1 VVQERLELDQMIR
14 TLGLN
19 HINLNVRDLQR
30 SLEFYQT
37 ALGLKVRFWEGEK
50 MVFVGAEGANDLIT
64 LHEVPAD
71 EPVAGGGVSHFGFRF
86 DRTASMDEVVT
97 QIERAGGKLR
107 NRGHHGPKEPFAY
120 FYDPDSYLIEIGN

>member
-1 VVQERLELDQMIR
+1 MIR

-19 HINLNVRDLQR
+19 HINLNVRDIQR
-30 SLEFYQT
+30 SLAFYQ
-37 ALGLKVRFWEGEK
+37 AAFGLEVRFWEGEK
-50 MVFVGAEGANDLIT
+50 MVFVGSEGANDLIT

-86 DRTASMDEVVT
+86 DRHASMDDIVM

-107 NRGHHGPKEPFAY
+107 NRGHHGSDQPFAY
-120 FYDPDSYLIEIGN
+120 FLDPDGYLIEIGS